1 MLKDGWIL
9 VDATRGHRSSF
20 VRKRNMKVFFAMTV
34 FLVTLAFT
42 AAQVSPRPTPA
53 VFGKRSLADVRLRDV
68 CILADKKTKTYYAVA
83 ATRAPDKPGFRN
95 AGVQAYMSKDL
106 IIWEGPNVIF
116 QVPDDLWGDIPI
128 KAVWAPELHAY
139 NGKYYLFLTFDTDS
153 KLSEQRRD
161 WLPRVRR
168 SSQVL
173 VADSPLGPYKP
184 FQNHST
190 LPIDMMT
197 LDGTLWVEGGIP
209 YMVFSHEWVQI
220 TDGAIEFVRLK
231 EDLSEP
237 VGEPKRLFQGSD
249 APWARKS
256 PEWGC
261 WVTDGPY
268 LYRSKS
274 GNLFMVWSTFSKTG
288 YTTGV
293 AISDSGKVAGPWRQ
307 QPESLYSADG
317 GHAMIFKRF
326 DGQLMMVLHSP
337 NKNVERA
344 KLFELED
351 TGETLRITR
360 PFPSN

>member
-1 MLKDGWIL
+1 MMRIL
-9 VDATRGHRSSF
+9 F
-20 VRKRNMKVFFAMTV
+20 VAIVIIAGCAGIF
-34 FLVTLAFT
+34 
-42 AAQVSPRPTPA
+42 AQVSPRPTPA
-53 VFGKRSLADVRLRDV
+53 PFGKRSLADVRLRDV
-68 CILADKKTKTYYAVA
+68 CILADEQTKTYYAVA
-83 ATRAPDKPGFRN
+83 ATRAPSKPGSRN
-95 AGVQAYMSKDL
+95 AGVQAYTSKDL
-106 IIWEGPNVIF
+106 VTCEGPTVIF
-116 QVPDDLWGDIPI
+116 QAPDDIWGDIPI
-128 KAVWAPELHAY
+128 KAVWAPDLHAY
-139 NGKYYLFLTFDTDS
+139 KGKYYLFLTFDTDS
-153 KLSEQRRD
+153 KLSEQWRD

-168 SSQVL
+168 GSQIL
-173 VADSPLGPYKP
+173 MADSPLGPYKP

-190 LPIDMMT
+190 LPVDMMT
-197 LDGTLWVEGGIP
+197 LDGTLWVEDGVP

-231 EDLSEP
+231 DDLSEII
-237 VGEPKRLFQGSD
+237 GEPKRLFQGSD

-268 LYRSKS
+268 LYHSKS
-274 GNLFMVWSTFSKTG
+274 GKLFMVWSSFSKTG

-307 QPESLYSADG
+307 QSEALYTADG

-337 NKNVERA
+337 NKTSERA

-351 TGETLRITR
+351 TGETLRIR
-360 PFPSN
+360 QAFPVR